1 VSAAPAAADLG
12 LRQRSLA
19 ERFGAGLPRA
29 VWLLEAGM
37 LVNSIGTGLLL
48 PFILIYLHDA
58 RGFSLSTAGLVAG
71 TFGLVGIAATPL
83 AGSLIDRLGGRST
96 FFASLLVLA
105 GGYALFP
112 LIHEPWQAFLFMA
125 LVGVG
130 NGAFWP
136 SLSTLLIAATPA
148 DRRHAAF
155 ALNRTACNLGLGV
168 GAVLGGL
175 LITADDAG
183 TFTALFLVNAVTF
196 LVLAASACFV
206 IAPARRARTERPGS
220 YRDVARDRVFLTFVG
235 LNTIFVAAGYAQL
248 EAAVPVFAKHEAHV
262 TETAIGT
269 IFLANVAAVVL
280 AQMPVCKLI
289 EGRRRMHVLAVMCAI
304 WASAWVLVALA
315 GLWQAAI
322 ASVAIA
328 VAVAVFGIG
337 ECLHGPITATVAADL
352 APEGLRGRYMALSTG
367 SFAVGFA
374 IGPAAAGGLLAVA
387 PQAVFPLAAV
397 VCVLAGIAS
406 LGLERRLPAA
416 ARLTPAR

>member
-1 VSAAPAAADLG
+1 
-12 LRQRSLA
+12 
-19 ERFGAGLPRA
+19 
-29 VWLLEAGM
+29 
-37 LVNSIGTGLLL
+37 
-48 PFILIYLHDA
+48 
-58 RGFSLSTAGLVAG
+58 
-71 TFGLVGIAATPL
+71 
-83 AGSLIDRLGGRST
+83 
-96 FFASLLVLA
+96 
-105 GGYALFP
+105 
-112 LIHEPWQAFLFMA
+112 
-125 LVGVG
+125 
-130 NGAFWP
+130 
-136 SLSTLLIAATPA
+136 
-148 DRRHAAF
+148 
-155 ALNRTACNLGLGV
+155 V

-175 LITADDAG
+175 LVTADDAG

-262 TETAIGT
+262 TEAAIGT

-322 ASVAIA
+322 ASVALV

-352 APEGLRGRYMALSTG
+352 APDGLRGRYMALSTG